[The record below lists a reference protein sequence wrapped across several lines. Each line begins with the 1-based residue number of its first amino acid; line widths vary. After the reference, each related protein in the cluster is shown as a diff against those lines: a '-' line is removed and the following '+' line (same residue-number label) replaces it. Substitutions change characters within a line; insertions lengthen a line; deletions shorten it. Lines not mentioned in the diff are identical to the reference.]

1 MEPGDPLGHGTPV
14 ALETAE
20 LTLMDLGLAPLT
32 ADNDADHERG
42 EMDINANRATGCNIK
57 RRSPIPSKSFLPP
70 LPRRRNLCGG

>member
-1 MEPGDPLGHGTPV
+1 MRYTHHLEIAIWPYFCVGMEPGNPLGHGTPV

-42 EMDINANRATGCNIK
+42 EMDINRHY
-57 RRSPIPSKSFLPP
+57 R
-70 LPRRRNLCGG
+70 